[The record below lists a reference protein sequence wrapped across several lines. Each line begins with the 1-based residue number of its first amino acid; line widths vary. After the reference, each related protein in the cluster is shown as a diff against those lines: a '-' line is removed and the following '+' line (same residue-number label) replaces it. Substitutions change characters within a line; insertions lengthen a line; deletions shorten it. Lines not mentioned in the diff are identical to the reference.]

1 MHESSR
7 FSPYELMFGR
17 KAILP
22 VDLEFDDREAGG
34 LVSDQAY
41 SFDIF
46 VVAIVNSFR

>member
-22 VDLEFDDREAGG
+22 VDLEFDDREAGD
-34 LVSDQAY
+34 LVSDYIDQEQG
-41 SFDIF
+41 
-46 VVAIVNSFR
+46 